1 MGKGKQRHE
10 TKRAIRL
17 TWGNRI
23 VDTQDFFPFLKNN

>member
-1 MGKGKQRHE
+1 MEKGKQRHE

-23 VDTQDFFPFLKNN
+23 VDTQGFFSFLKH